1 MPVNKETRE
10 MVARPELKDP
20 LVQWDPAD
28 PSENVDVMDL
38 QDPQESLVPMA
49 TPDLSDPLDP

>member
-38 QDPQESLVPMA
+38 QDPQAMCSCKKNLQYF
-49 TPDLSDPLDP
+49 L